1 MKKFYC
7 GQIHKFWISILLVIS
22 TQSTHA
28 VTITRSGA
36 LAATD
41 SNYQQVIAEFQASQF
56 LSQTTFGPTVPD
68 VEALA
73 GRILAIGHRPALEEW
88 INNQFVSPVT
98 SHNQLER
105 QMLSD
110 DGINIFN
117 ADNEN
122 QISIYGVN
130 EFRYHSWW
138 HAVLTSSDQL
148 RQRMAWALSQIF
160 VVNDDDFNL
169 NDSELDSNGQP
180 LYLGSTY
187 YYDLMV
193 NNAFGNYPTL
203 LREVSTHPVMGRFL
217 SHVNNPKPNP
227 NANLFPDENY
237 AREIMQLFSI
247 GLHELNI
254 DGTFLTDVNGNL
266 IDTYSNDTIRT
277 MARVFTGWHF
287 GGQNFG
293 DNDPVF
299 SLPMQADNNQHD
311 TDEKDL
317 TDLRNGTVL
326 AAGQTAVQDLD
337 AVMNLLSNHPNT
349 APFIARR
356 LIQRFTMSNP
366 SPAYVQEVATVFVN
380 TSGDFREVLKAILL
394 SDENLNNYTFVVRRN
409 ARTQRV
415 IGVELFNGG
424 SERTR
429 VIEPLLRFTA
439 FLRLFEATSN
449 YTQNRLALPDL
460 SDDFKQGPH
469 RSPTVFNFYKP
480 DYQAPGDITNY
491 TPDPADVVNG
501 ALVSPEFQIM
511 DTTSIV
517 DVADTYRL
525 YVREAD
531 DEGVYYRLENDP
543 RRELDVLVHFDYW
556 QNLLL
561 SAGTRAFF
569 DKLNTYMCGGNVNF
583 NFLRELYGITREEA
597 TNANTR
603 AKDITEGTI
612 LSLVEAPECV
622 VR

>member
-1 MKKFYC
+1 MKKLHRC
-7 GQIHKFWISILLVIS
+7 QIHQFWISILLVLIS
-22 TQSTHA
+22 QSSFA
-28 VTITRSGA
+28 VTTIRSGA

-41 SNYQQVIAEFQASQF
+41 ANFEQVIAEFQASQF
-56 LSQTTFGPTVPD
+56 LSQATFGPTV
-68 VEALA
+68 VEAEALA
-73 GRILAIGHRPALEEW
+73 QRILAIGHRPALEEW
-88 INNQFVSPVT
+88 INNQFALPVT
-98 SHNQLER
+98 SHNALER

-122 QISIYGVN
+122 QINIYGVN
-130 EFRYHSWW
+130 EYRYHSWW
-138 HAVLTSSDQL
+138 HASLTASDQL

-160 VVNDDDFNL
+160 VVNDEDSNL

-180 LYLGSTY
+180 LYLGSTD

-193 NNAFGNYPTL
+193 DNAFGDYPTL
-203 LREVSTHPVMGRFL
+203 LREVTLHPVMGRFL

-227 NANLFPDENY
+227 GANLFPDENY

-266 IDTYSNDTIRT
+266 IDTYNNDTIRT

-287 GGQNFG
+287 GGQTFG
-293 DNDPVF
+293 DNDVVF
-299 SLPMQADNNQHD
+299 SLPMQADNSEHD

-317 TDLRNGTVL
+317 TDLRNGVVL
-326 AAGQTAVQDLD
+326 PAGRSAVQDLD
-337 AVMNLLSNHPNT
+337 SVLNMLSTHPNT
-349 APFIARR
+349 APFMARR

-366 SPAYVQEVATVFVN
+366 SPAYVQEVATTFVN
-380 TSGDFREVLKAILL
+380 TSGDFSEVLKAVLL
-394 SDENLNNYTFVVRRN
+394 ADENLNNYTFRVRRN
-409 ARTQRV
+409 SRSQRV

-429 VIEPLLRFTA
+429 VIEPVLRFTS
-439 FLRLFEATSN
+439 FLRLFEASSN

-480 DYQAPGDITNY
+480 DYQAPGDVTNY

-525 YVREAD
+525 YIREAD

-556 QNLLL
+556 QNLLI
-561 SAGTRAFF
+561 SVGTREFF
-569 DKLNTYMCGGNVNF
+569 DRLNVYMCGGNVNF
-583 NFLRELYGITREEA
+583 NFLRELFSITREEA
-597 TNANTR
+597 RNAGTR